1 MSTSSSRPLLIGFA
15 GTFASG
21 KDLIAHYLSNH
32 YGYFHVSTSEI
43 VRNIAMKE
51 RGSVERPVLQVVA
64 DEHRK
69 REGADVFVQ
78 MALQSPRP
86 TVVTGLRSIGEMNAI
101 KAAGG
106 IVAFID
112 APVEL
117 RYERMVNR
125 DRDEE
130 VNLTLEEFKAG
141 EAAEWHAGDSDTDF
155 NLQGIKES
163 ADFVFDSSPGREEF
177 LHNALEQLDIL

>member
-1 MSTSSSRPLLIGFA
+1 MSTSSRPQLIGFA

-32 YGYFHVSTSEI
+32 YGYVHVSTSEM
-43 VRNIAMKE
+43 VRNVAMKD
-51 RGSVERPVLQVVA
+51 RGSVERPVLQEVA
-64 DEHRK
+64 TKHRN
-69 REGADVFVQ
+69 EDGADVFVKL
-78 MALQSPRP
+78 ALQAPRP
-86 TVVTGLRSIGEMNAI
+86 TVITGLRSLGEAKAI

-112 APVEL
+112 APAEL

-125 DRDEE
+125 DRDDE
-130 VNLTLEEFKAG
+130 VNLSFEEFQAG
-141 EAAEWHAGDSDTDF
+141 EAKEWHAGETDADF
-155 NLQGIKES
+155 NLKGIKEM

-177 LHNALEQLDIL
+177 LKNALSQLGVA